1 MFISSQ
7 EVTPTPTKAQSSKI
21 IQHNDNDKSP
31 AQQLR
36 SNIIDPVAMQLFQCR
51 IEDHVE
57 QQDQVVKQSK
67 SETPVDTKTL
77 PHDPMLTSSSD
88 NSFADVFPKAELIR
102 NLSGSLTDV
111 KSVKDLSLLARPIP
125 RKVTSQPKIE
135 VTSEPLSHD

>member
-7 EVTPTPTKAQSSKI
+7 EVTPTPPKAPSSKI
-21 IQHNDNDKSP
+21 IQNNDNDKSP

-51 IEDHVE
+51 IED
-57 QQDQVVKQSK
+57 QKQDLVDKQCK
-67 SETPVDTKTL
+67 SETHVDTKTL

-88 NSFADVFPKAELIR
+88 NLFADVFPKAELIR

-135 VTSEPLSHD
+135 MNK

>member
-7 EVTPTPTKAQSSKI
+7 EVTPTPPKAPSSKL
-21 IQHNDNDKSP
+21 IQNNDNDKSP

-77 PHDPMLTSSSD
+77 PHDPMLTSSD

-135 VTSEPLSHD
+135 VTRNH